1 MHYYFWAIHIRIFYS
16 NWYEYSMK
24 NTPFLH
30 KPVMVLAQ
38 EFQSAITQDKAGSA
52 EQSML
57 SLDYSAPP
65 TNSLWQSHKY
75 Q

>member
-1 MHYYFWAIHIRIFYS
+1 
-16 NWYEYSMK
+16 MK

-65 TNSLWQSHKY
+65 TNSLWQSQSLEAHILLYSWLKTNKP
-75 Q
+75 